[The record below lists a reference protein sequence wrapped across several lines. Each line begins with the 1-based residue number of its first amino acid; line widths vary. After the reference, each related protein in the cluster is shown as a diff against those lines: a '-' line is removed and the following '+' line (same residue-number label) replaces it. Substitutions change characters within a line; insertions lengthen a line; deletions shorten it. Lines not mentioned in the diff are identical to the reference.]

1 MKALCVF
8 RIWGTTHPATKHFV
22 LEDLSH
28 QLHHCENLR
37 YRQITKNFYVTDYI
51 IRELKMWRTCGSGN
65 KDRDREERSI
75 VQYHYLVWKDFMAPE
90 YPAGILKFIR
100 RMNEVYSLEKGPIL
114 VHCRCVHRVAVLR
127 ILMTPCGTDMIFVG
141 RVERNIALIAPAV
154 VNIMVSLWLPRKARY
169 FFIGCVSFSSL
180 R

>member
-1 MKALCVF
+1 M
-8 RIWGTTHPATKHFV
+8 TKHRV

-114 VHCRCVHRVAVLR
+114 VHCRCVHRVTVLR
-127 ILMTPCGTDMIFVG
+127 VFMIPCGTDMIFVG
-141 RVERNIALIAPAV
+141 GGVFERNIALIAPAV
-154 VNIMVSLWLPRKARY
+154 VNIIVSVLLPR
-169 FFIGCVSFSSL
+169 
-180 R
+180 

>member
-1 MKALCVF
+1 MTEPHVSE
-8 RIWGTTHPATKHFV
+8 G
-22 LEDLSH
+22 LSH
-28 QLHHCENLR
+28 HLHHCENLR
-37 YRQITKNFYVTDYI
+37 SCQITKNFYVPDYI

-90 YPAGILKFIR
+90 HPAGILKFIR

-127 ILMTPCGTDMIFVG
+127 IFMTPCGTDMIFVG
-141 RVERNIALIAPAV
+141 RVEGNIALIAPAY
-154 VNIMVSLWLPRKARY
+154 VNVIVSL
-169 FFIGCVSFSSL
+169 
-180 R
+180 